1 MGATVRV
8 SNWEALLFDYVG
20 KAASL
25 PFEWGVHD
33 CATWVSDWRQIA
45 TGQDAAIAWRG
56 KYRTER
62 GALRQIKRAGFDT
75 MPEWVDSILG
85 DRLASPLLAQR
96 GDIAL
101 VQDALGIVTGAEVA
115 ALSPD
120 GLVTF
125 PLTDAQM
132 AWRVG

>member
-1 MGATVRV
+1 MGAAMRV
-8 SNWEALLFDYVG
+8 ANWEVLLFAYVDQA
-20 KAASL
+20 KDL

-33 CATWVSDWRQIA
+33 CATWVADWRQVA
-45 TGQDAAIAWRG
+45 TGQDAAQAWRG
-56 KYRTER
+56 QYRTER

-85 DRLASPLLAQR
+85 DRLTSPLMAQR

-101 VQDALGIVTGAEVA
+101 VRDALGIVTGDEVV

-120 GLVTF
+120 GAVAF

>member
-1 MGATVRV
+1 MGAAMRLA
-8 SNWEALLFDYVG
+8 NWEARLFEYVER
-20 KAASL
+20 AQAIE
-25 PFEWGVHD
+25 FEWGVHD

-62 GALRQIKRAGFDT
+62 GALRQIKKAGFDT
-75 MPEWVDSILG
+75 MPDWVDSILG
-85 DRLASPLLAQR
+85 DRLASPLMAQR

-101 VQDALGIVTGAEVA
+101 VQDALGIVTGAEIA

-120 GLVTF
+120 GLVMF
-125 PLTDAQM
+125 PLTEAQM

>member
-1 MGATVRV
+1 MRV
-8 SNWEALLFDYVG
+8 SNWEILLFNYIEESKDII
-20 KAASL
+20 
-25 PFEWGVHD
+25 FEWGVHD

-45 TGQDAAIAWRG
+45 TGQDAAQAWRG

-85 DRLASPLLAQR
+85 DRLASPLMAQR

-101 VQDALGIVTGAEVA
+101 VQDALGIVTGHVVV
-115 ALSPD
+115 ALSPN
-120 GLVTF
+120 GIVNI
-125 PLTDAQM
+125 PLEDSQAS
-132 AWRVG
+132 WRVD